1 MNRGSEVASA
11 ASKRAR
17 SLFLTYDKC
26 LSPGRREMSDAADA
40 PAGEAMAD
48 ESSLPLNNV
57 W

>member
-1 MNRGSEVASA
+1 MIGA
-11 ASKRAR
+11 
-17 SLFLTYDKC
+17 
-26 LSPGRREMSDAADA
+26 AADA